1 VVIDVLTAVA
11 SSPWVYLVLFAV
23 AALDAFFPVVP
34 SETMVITAGVFAA
47 SGAPELAPLVLA
59 AALGAFAGDHISYQI
74 GRGTGRRA
82 LRRFRPG
89 GRRQRAY
96 AWAAAALAERGGLL
110 LMVARYVPGG
120 RTATTVTMGATGY
133 PRGQFAAFDAAAALS
148 WALYSA
154 FVGYLGGATFEDDK
168 LKGLLLGLG
177 LAAAI
182 TLVVEGVRLLN
193 RRWNLS
199 ARFGIRGMS
208 AYRRIATEGGTRRE
222 VSPNT

>member
-1 VVIDVLTAVA
+1 MIDVLTAVA

-34 SETMVITAGVFAA
+34 SETMVIAAGVFAA
-47 SGAPELAPLVLA
+47 SGAPELAPLVA
-59 AALGAFAGDHISYQI
+59 AAAVGAFAGDHISYQI
-74 GRGTGRRA
+74 GRGTGRRI
-82 LRRFRPG
+82 LRRLRPG

-120 RTATTVTMGATGY
+120 RTATTITMGATGY
-133 PRGQFAAFDAAAALS
+133 PRGQFAAFDAAAAVS
-148 WALYSA
+148 WALYA
-154 FVGYLGGATFEDDK
+154 ALIGYLGGATFEEDK

-182 TLVVEGVRLLN
+182 TLAVEGLRLLN

-199 ARFGIRGMS
+199 RRLSIRDAGTDH
-208 AYRRIATEGGTRRE
+208 RVATGDHTRQE
-222 VSPNT
+222 VSPNA